1 MCIEFK
7 WSTLLQLRTHAE
19 GRFLER
25 ERPSRELVS
34 HDTRDARGLRHNL
47 FLGDQGSLFVDEND
61 IVWNKRADYFFQSE
75 STAILGHLTMQSYSP
90 RLLVSLHT
98 AGMEQ
103 KKERLSFLTPPP
115 LWTEF
120 PGDFFAGFLQAP
132 SLFDHKRLLI
142 YGLYV
147 YSFCKYKVI
156 SIEWSA
162 YQARK
167 EPAVSSL
174 YVTA

>member
-61 IVWNKRADYFFQSE
+61 VVWNKRADYFFQSE
-75 STAILGHLTMQSYSP
+75 STAILGHLTMQSYSLGYLSRFTQLVWKKKDDYRFLP
-90 RLLVSLHT
+90 LLPCELNFEAISL
-98 AGMEQ
+98 
-103 KKERLSFLTPPP
+103 
-115 LWTEF
+115 
-120 PGDFFAGFLQAP
+120 
-132 SLFDHKRLLI
+132 
-142 YGLYV
+142 
-147 YSFCKYKVI
+147 
-156 SIEWSA
+156 
-162 YQARK
+162 
-167 EPAVSSL
+167 
-174 YVTA
+174 

>member
-1 MCIEFK
+1 MISAAITKYWGSFLRARASLARTRITRHTWRARPK
-7 WSTLLQLRTHAE
+7 AQLFHR
-19 GRFLER
+19 
-25 ERPSRELVS
+25 
-34 HDTRDARGLRHNL
+34 
-47 FLGDQGSLFVDEND
+47 DQGSLFVDEND
-61 IVWNKRADYFFQSE
+61 VVWNKRADYFFQSE
-75 STAILGHLTMQSYSP
+75 STAILDHLTMQSYSP

-115 LWTEF
+115 LWIEF
-120 PGDFFAGFLQAP
+120 PSDFFVGFLQAP
-132 SLFDHKRLLI
+132 SLFGHKRLPI
-142 YGLYV
+142 YGPCV
-147 YSFCKYKVI
+147 YSFCKCKVI

-167 EPAVSSL
+167 EPDVSSL